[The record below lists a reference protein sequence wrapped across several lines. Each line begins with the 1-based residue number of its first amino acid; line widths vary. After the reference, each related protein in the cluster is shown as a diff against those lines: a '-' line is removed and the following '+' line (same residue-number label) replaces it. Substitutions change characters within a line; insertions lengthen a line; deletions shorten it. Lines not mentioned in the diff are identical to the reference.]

1 MLIKVKVFPRT
12 KKEKIVKK
20 EKDSFEVFV
29 REKPEKG
36 LANQRVKEILASYF
50 NLSENRIKLIK
61 GGKSKNKIFEIIK

>member
-50 NLSENRIKLIK
+50 NLSENRLKLIK
-61 GGKSKNKIFEIIK
+61 GGKSKNKIFEIMK